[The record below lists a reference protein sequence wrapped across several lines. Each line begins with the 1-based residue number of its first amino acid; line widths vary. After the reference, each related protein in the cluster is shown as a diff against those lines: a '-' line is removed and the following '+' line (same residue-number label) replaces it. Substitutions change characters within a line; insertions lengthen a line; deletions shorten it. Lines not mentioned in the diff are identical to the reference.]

1 MREPAER
8 AAHDVLP
15 ENLEPI
21 EPGEKFSF
29 SCHPGI
35 ICFGE
40 CCRKL
45 RLMLTPYDV
54 VKLREKLKLSSV
66 DFIERYTAMEFRPPS
81 YAPVLFLKMAE
92 NGEQTCPFLSEVG
105 CSVYSHRPS
114 ACRVYPVARATRFH
128 GVHGVLMES
137 FFLVREAHCRGFEQA
152 TQWTVE
158 EWLGDQGL
166 MEYHRL
172 NDEWTRILMHPRL
185 KQGLSAHQQELF
197 YMATY
202 ELDMFRRLVSS
213 SKFRATF
220 DAEEALN
227 GDDVKLLD
235 FGLKWLAF
243 SLLGE
248 MKAVSRKE
256 A

>member
-1 MREPAER
+1 MQKSSTGVAYNS
-8 AAHDVLP
+8 VP

-21 EPGEKFSF
+21 EHGEKFSF

-35 ICFGE
+35 VCFGE

-54 VKLREKLKLSSV
+54 VKLREKLELSSKN
-66 DFIERYTAMEFRPPS
+66 FIERYTTMEFRPPS

-92 NGEQTCPFLSEVG
+92 NGEQTCPFLSETG

-114 ACRVYPVARATRFH
+114 ACRIYPVARATRFH
-128 GVHGVLMES
+128 GVHGILMES
-137 FFLVREAHCRGFEQA
+137 FFLVKEAHCRGFEEA

-166 MEYHRL
+166 TEYHRL

-197 YMATY
+197 YMATS
-202 ELDMFRRLVSS
+202 ELDVFRRLVSS
-213 SKFRATF
+213 PKFRAAF
-220 DAEEALN
+220 DAEEVLE
-227 GDDVKLLD
+227 GDDIALLE

-248 MKAVSRKE
+248 TTGVSKKE
-256 A
+256 L